1 MDANQMQLTQ
11 LVRAFLPRGAELL
24 TIEGY
29 GSPQPAVYAADLDG
43 DGVNEV
49 AAAYRSQ
56 GEAYL
61 LVLKYRD
68 NAWTRAA
75 NVKGTGYQVSVLTAA
90 PVTNPN
96 INNLIVGWRVGSIW
110 SKLSV
115 YEWTANGLQDIIAPP
130 DANFSY
136 MQVQDMPSDQ
146 GEDGRAEFALWLHDT
161 GEAYIVEVVR
171 WHDGKLVPAP
181 DVYFYYF
188 PIVVR
193 YYEHL
198 VRQYPDYAFY
208 WYYLADAQIKAGMKE
223 AAAISIEKG
232 LNLNHEYP
240 SKEKWQEL
248 QQQLEYVRN
257 VRMAQDISLFPASV
271 KTIEGVRWGFI
282 DSKGTMIIQPQY
294 EYASDFQNNGLAVV
308 QMNGQNGLINSN
320 GAYVVKPVYDSI
332 SPFSEGRAVVIDSQG
347 FKVMD
352 EAGHII
358 TKKAYDY
365 IASYS
370 NGRAMASVA
379 NPSGPS
385 LYGFLDLHGNE
396 VIKPQFEQAGDFK
409 QNKTVVKVKD
419 NDFALIG
426 LDGRKLASYPY
437 ASVGQLGDGLL
448 PFQQQLQ
455 GKYGYIDEKGSIVIQ
470 PAYTYAMAF
479 MDGRAVVNTAEDFG
493 SRYGLIDKQANYI
506 IKPDYNEIRT
516 LGEQRLALGKAID
529 AQQPFIGSTFAIA
542 DMNGQMLTSFKYHD
556 VGDFKQGLASVN
568 DQKQTYFIDRNGKA
582 ADGYPKVNGSGV
594 LSLTPPLIQANVDQR
609 LSYFDRSG
617 RVIWQQN
624 TVIPLTPPLKV
635 KEEKY
640 KPNKDYLIYY
650 PQIEGMANKAAQ
662 KKVNAVLK
670 EKSQVKKVPAHEQLS
685 YSYTGDFNIE
695 FYKKNLLVLEL
706 TGYNFPFG
714 AAHGMPSKQYVHVN
728 LVNGQIYELKDLFKP
743 GSNYVKVLSDIVGK
757 QIKEDPQ
764 YSYVFPDTYKGI
776 KPNQPFFISDHALH
790 LYFEPYDIAPYVAGF
805 PTFTI
810 PFAEIISIIAVNGD
824 FWKSFH

>member
-1 MDANQMQLTQ
+1 MDANLIQVTQ

-29 GSPQPAVYAADLDG
+29 GSPQPAVYAVDLDG
-43 DGVNEV
+43 DGVDEV
-49 AAAYRSQ
+49 TAVYRSQ
-56 GEAYL
+56 GEVYL
-61 LVLKYRD
+61 LVLKYSD
-68 NAWTRAA
+68 NVWSTAA

-90 PVTNPN
+90 PVTTPG

-110 SKLSV
+110 SQLSV
-115 YEWTANGLQDIIAPP
+115 YEWTADGLRDILAPP

-136 MQVQDMPSDQ
+136 MQVEDMPSEQ
-146 GEDGRAEFALWLHDT
+146 GKDGLAEFALWIHDT

-171 WHDGKLVPAP
+171 WHEGKLVPAP
-181 DVYFYYF
+181 DVYLYYY
-188 PIVVR
+188 PKVVR

-208 WYYLADAQIKAGMKE
+208 WYYLADAQIKAGMKQ
-223 AAAISIEKG
+223 AAAISIKKG
-232 LNLNHEYP
+232 LSLNHEYP
-240 SKEKWQEL
+240 SKEKWLEL
-248 QQQLEYVRN
+248 QQQLQS
-257 VRMAQDISLFPASV
+257 VRMARDIPILLFPASV
-271 KTIEGVRWGFI
+271 KTMDGVRWGFI
-282 DSKGTMIIQPQY
+282 DSKGTMVIQPQY
-294 EYASDFQNNGLAVV
+294 EYASDFQNNGLAIV
-308 QMNGQNGLINSN
+308 QMNGRNGLINST
-320 GAYVVKPVYDSI
+320 GQYVVKPIYDSI
-332 SPFSEGRAVVIDSQG
+332 SPFSEGRAVVIDGQG
-347 FKVMD
+347 FKVIGGD
-352 EAGHII
+352 GHII
-358 TKKAYDY
+358 TKKAYNY
-365 IASYS
+365 IAPYS

-379 NPSGPS
+379 NPDGSS
-385 LYGFLDLHGNE
+385 LYGFLDLQGNE
-396 VIKPQFEQAGDFK
+396 IIKPQFQEAGDFK
-409 QNKTVVKVKD
+409 HNKTVVKVKD

-426 LDGRKLASYPY
+426 LDGSKLASYPF
-437 ASVGQLGDGLL
+437 ASVGPLGDGLL
-448 PFQQQLQ
+448 SFQQQLQ

-470 PAYTYAMAF
+470 PAYTYANVF
-479 MDGRAVVNTAEDFG
+479 MDGRAVVNTAEDYG
-493 SRYGLIDKQANYI
+493 ARYGLIDKQANYI
-506 IKPDYNEIRT
+506 IKPAYNDIRT

-529 AQQPFIGSTFAIA
+529 VQQPFIGSIYAIA
-542 DMNGQMLTSFKYHD
+542 DWNGQLLTSFRYHD

-568 DQKQTYFIDRNGKA
+568 DQKQTFFIDRSGKA
-582 ADGYPKVNGSGV
+582 ADGYPKVAGSGV
-594 LSLTPPLIQANVDQR
+594 LILVPPLIQANVDQR
-609 LSYFDRSG
+609 ISYLDRAG
-617 RVIWQQN
+617 HVVWQQN
-624 TVIPLTPPLKV
+624 TVIPLNPPLKV
-635 KEEKY
+635 REEKF
-640 KPNKDYLIYY
+640 KPNKDYLVYF

-662 KKVNAVLK
+662 RKVNAVLK
-670 EKSQVKKVPAHEQLS
+670 EKSQVKKVPGNVQLG

-790 LYFEPYDIAPYVAGF
+790 LYFEPYEIAPYVAGF

-810 PFAEIISIIAVNGD
+810 PFAEIISIISVHGD